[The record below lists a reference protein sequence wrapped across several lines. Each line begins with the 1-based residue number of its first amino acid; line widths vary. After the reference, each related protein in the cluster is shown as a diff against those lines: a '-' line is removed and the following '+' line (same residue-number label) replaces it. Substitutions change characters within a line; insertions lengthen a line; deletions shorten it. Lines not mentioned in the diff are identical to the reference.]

1 MSSKASKKTQSSD
14 QSRRCCGLCWAG
26 ATREL
31 GKESGQLWHELAE
44 PRAEE
49 VRLLE
54 MPMDHPGQAGLP
66 CGTHK
71 WLILSEMAGHQAQ
84 KERLGTVYLG
94 KAGKR
99 VWEIAVSHGG
109 HLRLPSV

>member
-1 MSSKASKKTQSSD
+1 MSLKASEKTQSSD
-14 QSRRCCGLCWAG
+14 QSRRCCGLCWAA

-31 GKESGQLWHELAE
+31 GRESGQLWHEVAKR
-44 PRAEE
+44 RAEE

-54 MPMDHPGQAGLP
+54 MPMDHPRQAGLS

-71 WLILSEMAGHQAQ
+71 WLILSEMAGHGAQ
-84 KERLGTVYLG
+84 VERLETVYLG

-99 VWEIAVSHGG
+99 VWEIAVSQGG
-109 HLRLPSV
+109 HLCLPSV

>member
-1 MSSKASKKTQSSD
+1 M
-14 QSRRCCGLCWAG
+14 
-26 ATREL
+26 
-31 GKESGQLWHELAE
+31 
-44 PRAEE
+44 
-49 VRLLE
+49 E
-54 MPMDHPGQAGLP
+54 MPVDHPGQAGLP